1 MLVHGIIG
9 TGGSATSATGIA
21 CNSSTMWGTTVNYLT
36 HSHPILGGGSTTW
49 QGSVLTIGFYRG
61 ATGCSYNLYDLY
73 SNPHQASCDNAGPV
87 ALVSPATRGTTDE
100 DIGAIACRLA
110 WFIYDNY
117 SSYGANV
124 DLIGHSMGGPLI
136 RYMMVQVAAQNTFFP
151 PYVYVQDAVTFDG
164 PIGGTQAGGEY
175 VTCAALCWQGQELD
189 PSSQAGRTFYS
200 QLKSNL
206 NPQGAGPGTDWTAM
220 GSYCGCDPFD
230 VWNVMYQ
237 NYGHR
242 LAYGISMGY
251 EHGTFLVDS
260 QDYYN
265 ASQYYCDGC
274 VESNHSF
281 PHTYGAPHSL
291 HNALFAFLYHD
302 W

>member
-1 MLVHGIIG
+1 
-9 TGGSATSATGIA
+9 
-21 CNSSTMWGTTVNYLT
+21 MWGTTVNYLT

-61 ATGCSYNLYDLY
+61 DTGCSYNLYDLY
-73 SNPHQASCDNAGPV
+73 GNPHQASCDYAGPV
-87 ALVSPATRGTTDE
+87 VFVSPATRGTTDE
-100 DIGAIACRLA
+100 DIGAIACRLG

-117 SSYGANV
+117 SSYGVNIN
-124 DLIGHSMGGPLI
+124 LIGHSMGGPLI
-136 RYMMVQVAAQNTFFP
+136 RYMMVQVAAHNPSFP
-151 PYVYVQDAVTFDG
+151 PYLYVQDAVTFDG
-164 PIGGTQAGGEY
+164 PIGGTQWGGSY
-175 VTCAALCWQGQELD
+175 LTCGGGCWQGQELD

-242 LAYGISMGY
+242 LAYGASMNY
-251 EHGTFLVDS
+251 EHGTFLVDTNDS
-260 QDYYN
+260 YN

-281 PHTYGAPHSL
+281 SYTSSAPHSL